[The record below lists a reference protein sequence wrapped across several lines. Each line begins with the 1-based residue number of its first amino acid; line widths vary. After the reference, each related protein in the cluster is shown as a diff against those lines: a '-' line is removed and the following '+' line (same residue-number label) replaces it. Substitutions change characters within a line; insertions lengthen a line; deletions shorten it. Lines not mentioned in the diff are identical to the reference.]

1 MTKIASFFLTSM
13 LFFIITDEISGQTE
27 SGNIL
32 IGGGSQLSLSRLN
45 TSWESN
51 LNDPKRTTA
60 IEFSPH
66 FGFFISN
73 SLVLGGMVP
82 LTRVTERV
90 NMIKEKVTSA
100 AIGPFFRY
108 YLQKEGNISTF
119 FQAMSGPGHMRM
131 TKSWEKEIISYRMF
145 VYEIDLGIAF
155 FVNENVS
162 FDLILGYASAKYNKI
177 TSIEPDES
185 DIFFTKG
192 LGIKLGL
199 AVIL

>member
-1 MTKIASFFLTSM
+1 MTKVTSFFLAII
-13 LFFIITDEISGQTE
+13 LFFIITNETSGQTE

-51 LNDPKRTTA
+51 LNDPQRTTA

-90 NMIKEKVTSA
+90 NMDKEKVTSA
-100 AIGPFFRY
+100 AIGPFLRY
-108 YLQKEGNISTF
+108 YLQNEGNIRTYLQGMFGS
-119 FQAMSGPGHMRM
+119 GHMRLA
-131 TKSWEKEIISYRMF
+131 KSWEKEIISYRML
-145 VYEIDLGIAF
+145 VYEIDFGTAF

-162 FDLILGYASAKYNKI
+162 FDLILGYASAKYNKK
-177 TSIEPDES
+177 TSIEPDKS

-192 LGIKLGL
+192 LAIKLGL